1 MTITAREIEQ
11 SRQQTVRRLE
21 ATVSALITGPGA
33 ISDQAIVKLVN
44 DTIQR
49 IRGEEHER
57 AERAARRLADDRTTS
72 RDVPPGMREFLD
84 LAGMK
89 SL

>member
-1 MTITAREIEQ
+1 MITAKEIEQ
-11 SRQQTVRRLE
+11 SRQQALRRLE

-33 ISDQAIVKLVN
+33 ISDLEVVKIVN

-49 IRGEEHER
+49 IRGEERER
-57 AERAARRLADDRTTS
+57 AERAARRLADDKETP
-72 RDVPPGMREFLD
+72 RDAPPGMREFLD

-89 SL
+89 L